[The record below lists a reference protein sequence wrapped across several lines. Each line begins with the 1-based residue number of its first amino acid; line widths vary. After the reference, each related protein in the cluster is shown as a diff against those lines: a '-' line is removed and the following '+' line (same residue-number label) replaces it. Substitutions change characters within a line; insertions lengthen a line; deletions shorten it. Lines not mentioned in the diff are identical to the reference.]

1 VRRGKAN
8 ARVQEAFATVLQT
21 LLTGF
26 GPFLSVVDNP
36 SERLATYF
44 ATHPVPGHSLT
55 TRVAPVSFR
64 EATAIMQQAVAV
76 GGSEGRPFDLIL
88 MLGVATNR
96 PHWSVERVGRNR
108 STTAALDCENRR
120 WPYPSIVADAPEIL
134 PATLPTAELVSA
146 LEAAG
151 LPAVASDSAGDYLCN
166 HLLFWTLSHL
176 IAQNHS
182 ARAGF
187 LHIPADTQTFAS
199 GHEPEPLFTFQQHC
213 AAVHAVLEALAV
225 PVGDHVEL

>member
-1 VRRGKAN
+1 M
-8 ARVQEAFATVLQT
+8 LQT

-36 SERLATYF
+36 AERLTTYF

-55 TRVAPVSFR
+55 TCVVPVSFR
-64 EATAIMQQAVAV
+64 EATATVQQAIAA
-76 GGSEGRPFDLIL
+76 GGTEGRPFDLIL
-88 MLGVATNR
+88 MLGVATKR
-96 PHWSVERVGRNR
+96 PHWSVECVGRNR
-108 STTAALDCENRR
+108 SSTSALDCENRR

-134 PATLPTAELVSA
+134 PTTLPNSELVSA
-146 LEAAG
+146 LEAIG

-176 IAQNHS
+176 LARNHP

-187 LHIPADTQTFAS
+187 LHIPADTQTFAP
-199 GHEPEPLFTFQQHC
+199 GHAPEPLFTFQQHC
-213 AAVHAVLEALAV
+213 AAVQAVLEALAV
-225 PVGDHVEL
+225 PVGDHVDL